1 MPYPFHK
8 NEIGSE
14 TGIEREELPL
24 PADNLKSEFD
34 WLASFKSILENLV
47 DIVRIILKWR

>member
-14 TGIEREELPL
+14 TGIEEDYQPRGIKVGS
-24 PADNLKSEFD
+24 DFD
-34 WLASFKSILENLV
+34 WLASIRNIFINLS
-47 DIVRIILKWR
+47 DMIRIILKWR